1 MRMPVQN
8 SSSRRLRK
16 PKTEN
21 RQNLILV
28 PEPVPQAAKE
38 PYSPKFVLNREAL
51 GLSLLVALAALF
63 VYAPVIHYPF
73 VNYDDPEYVFKNAF
87 VRSGLSWENV
97 RWAFTG
103 MAVGNWHPLTWISH
117 QLDCTLF
124 ALNAGGHHFT
134 SLVLHAVN
142 SVLLFLLLWRATG
155 AIHRSALVASLFAL
169 HPFNVETVAWIAE
182 RKNLLCT
189 LFFLLALGAYGWY
202 VRKPGGKR
210 YLAVAVLFMAGL
222 ASKPMVVT
230 LPFVLLLMDFWPLE
244 RVEKWSRTPADS
256 SVPQLPLRALVFE
269 KVPLFALIAIS
280 VVLTIVAQRKANA
293 IATAWSLWP
302 RLENGLHSYA
312 TYFWKSFLPLN
323 LAPFYPD
330 MLLGKWQVA
339 LSAGFVIGVGVL
351 VWKARRPYLTVG
363 YLWFL
368 GTLVPVIGIVQVGA
382 QAMADRYA
390 YIPLIGIFMAAVWG
404 LADLGKSLRWNSR
417 MLLFGGIDVVLVL
430 AAVTCRQVGY
440 WKSSY
445 DLWTHELQVT
455 ISNLVGEENLA
466 IALAD
471 MHRYDEALPHF
482 ENARE
487 IRPDDATALLN
498 IGTTLDEVGRHQEAI
513 EAFETVVRTNKD
525 VTPLT
530 AAYRGLGV
538 AYASLGDRQRAREN
552 FMKALA
558 LSPSESSEMYN
569 LSMLEVEDGID
580 RLSKALAA
588 NPTPEGYVQLG
599 GMLEQDRQLPKAQV
613 AYQKALALDPNLADA
628 KQALS
633 ALNAGN

>member
-134 SLVLHAVN
+134 SLVLHVVN
-142 SVLLFLLLWRATG
+142 SLLLFLLLWRATRRM
-155 AIHRSALVASLFAL
+155 HRSALVAGLFAV

-202 VRKPGGKR
+202 VRNPRARR
-210 YLAVAVLFMAGL
+210 YLALVVLFMAGL
-222 ASKPMVVT
+222 ASKPMAVT
-230 LPFVLLLMDFWPLE
+230 LPFVLLLMDFWPLG

-256 SVPQLPLRALVFE
+256 SVPQLSLRVLVFE
-269 KVPLFALIAIS
+269 KVPLFALIVIS
-280 VVLTIVAQRKANA
+280 AVVTVVAQRKANA
-293 IATAWSLWP
+293 IATAWSLTP
-302 RLENGLHSYA
+302 RIENALHSYA
-312 TYFWKSFLPLN
+312 TYFWKAFVPLD

-330 MLLGKWQVA
+330 MLLEKWQVA
-339 LSAGFVIGVGVL
+339 LSAGIVTGVGIL

-382 QAMADRYA
+382 QAMADRYT
-390 YIPLIGIFMAAVWG
+390 YIPLIGIFTAAVWG
-404 LADLGKSLRWNSR
+404 LADLSKSLSWNR
-417 MLLFGGIDVVLVL
+417 RIFECAGIAVVLVL
-430 AAVTCRQVGY
+430 AVLTCRQVGY

-471 MHRYDEALPHF
+471 MRHYNEALPHF
-482 ENARE
+482 EAARE

-498 IGTTLDEVGRHQEAI
+498 IGTTLDELGRHQEAI

-525 VTPLT
+525 ATKLT

-538 AYASLGDRQRAREN
+538 AYAALGDRQRARED
-552 FMKALA
+552 FMQALA
-558 LSPSESSEMYN
+558 LSPGETSEMYN

-580 RLSKALAA
+580 RLSKALVA
-588 NPTPEGYVQLG
+588 NPTPAGYLQLG
-599 GMLEQDRQLPKAQV
+599 EMLEQNLEPSKAQA
-613 AYQKALALDPNLADA
+613 AYQKALALDPNLAEA

-633 ALNAGN
+633 ALKAGN